1 MILDTN
7 AISALEGRDDRLI
20 AIIADLPVL
29 VLNIISLGEY
39 RYGIDRS
46 RYRSKLTTWLDALV
60 SKAEVLTPG
69 LDTLP
74 IYSQI
79 RQQLKDAGTP
89 IPANDVWIAA
99 IALQHNM
106 AIVSRDTH
114 FDKVAGV
121 ERVTW

>member
-7 AISALEGRDDRLI
+7 AISALAGTDRRLI
-20 AIIADLPVL
+20 AIIEDLPVL

-39 RYGIDRS
+39 RYGVDRS
-46 RYRSKLTTWLDALV
+46 RYRNKLTAWLNALI
-60 SKAEVLTPG
+60 SESEILAPN

-99 IALQHNM
+99 IALQHEM
-106 AIVSRDTH
+106 SVVSRDAH
-114 FDKVAGV
+114 FDKIQGITRVA
-121 ERVTW
+121 W

>member
-7 AISALEGRDDRLI
+7 AISALEGRDERLI
-20 AIIADLPVL
+20 AAIEDLPVL
-29 VLNIISLGEY
+29 ILNIISLGEY

-46 RYRSKLTTWLDALV
+46 RYRSKLTIWLNALI
-60 SKAEVLTPG
+60 SKAEVLAPG

-106 AIVSRDTH
+106 AIISQDAH
-114 FDKVAGV
+114 FDKVTGIN
-121 ERVTW
+121 RVDW